1 MKYFVL
7 LVSIVAITA
16 FDLQG
21 TAVDQCLCRD
31 ELTQIYN
38 QLVDANVELKEA
50 IDEMIQLESDMEYM
64 DNRVEA
70 QNENLEELESALTML
85 RYIQLQTLQEL
96 SSQDQILNCIVV
108 TVQNIDVQV
117 KNETTH
123 VNQQTIDIG
132 ALQQLTNEIQQCNN
146 VNSCVAPTTT
156 PAPTT
161 TTVPTITTEDLS
173 NI

>member
-123 VNQQTIDIG
+123 VNQQTVDIE

-156 PAPTT
+156 TTPTTMPTT
-161 TTVPTITTEDLS
+161 TTTVVL
-173 NI
+173 